1 MKRILLLM
9 GMMAILLSPTIAQP
23 PGKAEFREKMHA
35 YVKENI
41 LPVITDERALFDSEL
56 SSAEKQKVQELRDR
70 QKALHSAMN
79 EMGMGRGM
87 RKRGEKPD
95 LSEADRDK
103 LYELRKERRLIQTEA
118 WEILDAH
125 EDYLLDLHED
135 LQSKMEVFQE
145 EMQSMRE
152 EFMGEAKG
160 DFPKRREGNGP
171 HHMGGH
177 HGKSHHGGGH
187 FGIID
192 FRSPVRFLL
201 MDPTQPE
208 AWFDGMGGPKSSL
221 YPNPTT
227 NSQSLELEL
236 KKSGNVKIDLYDE
249 KGNLVKSLYE
259 GELDKGK
266 QVMVFDLA
274 GLPKKQ
280 YLYRITTP
288 DGQETKRVVIE

>member
-9 GMMAILLSPTIAQP
+9 GMMAILLSPSIAQP
-23 PGKAEFREKMHA
+23 PGKAELREKMHA

-79 EMGMGRGM
+79 DIGVGRGM
-87 RKRGEKPD
+87 RKGGQSLD
-95 LSEADRDK
+95 LTDADRDK
-103 LYELRKERRLIQTEA
+103 LYELRKERRMIHTAA

-125 EDYLLDLHED
+125 EDYLQDLHEE
-135 LQSKMEVFQE
+135 LQDKMEVFQE

-152 EFMGEAKG
+152 DFRGQAKG
-160 DFPKRREGNGP
+160 DFPQRRDGRGP

-177 HGKSHHGGGH
+177 HGQPHHGGQ
-187 FGIID
+187 FGFID

-201 MDPTQPE
+201 MDPSQPE
-208 AWFDGMGGPKSSL
+208 AWFEEMRGPKSSL

-280 YLYRITTP
+280 YMYRITTP